1 MENEFKTLPKEVV
14 KAASAHKSKM
24 ILLSAAFAT
33 VCAIVFA
40 YIFINGM
47 LPIIMLPLFII
58 AAAAVILFKF
68 GLLGFIIDKDWT
80 GIITDKRQQQINE
93 YEQGNTTFMESGKA
107 YSRGSLT
114 ESTVMYY
121 TVETDGDKKI
131 KFTADKNHRSL
142 FDYYDVGDRVHHFAG
157 FKYPIKQEQKSD
169 TLTVC
174 VGCGYMNKNGD
185 ERCINCKMPL
195 CENQ

>member
-14 KAASAHKSKM
+14 ESASAHKSKI
-24 ILLSAAFAT
+24 ILLSVAFAT

-47 LPIIMLPLFII
+47 LPIALLPLFII

-93 YEQGNTTFMESGKA
+93 YEQGDTRFMESGKA

-121 TVETDGDKKI
+121 TVETDGGKMI

-142 FDYYDVGDRVHHFAG
+142 FDYYDVGDRICHFAG
-157 FKYPIKQEQKSD
+157 FKYPIKCESKSD

-185 ERCINCKMPL
+185 ECCINCKMPL
-195 CENQ
+195 CKNQ